1 MKTVILCVVFLIAGA
16 VAGSML
22 MGYFMNTLNKRSYA
36 MFAASNLGLAAM
48 QAEQIK
54 LGATAFVLQS
64 LENTIPEQV
73 IMIHE
78 NEMVRETMTAE
89 ISLMAAKR
97 FYVCTKTAIPE
108 KIGPILEPVALPED
122 ACAAPE

>member
-89 ISLMAAKR
+89 TSLMAAKR